1 MSFEN
6 SRKRVGAHVSAE
18 GGVQNAPARASE
30 IGARAFALFVKNQR
44 QWTAKPITDEQAAA
58 FREAC
63 AGHGYTPADVL
74 PHDGYL
80 INLGNPDPEGL
91 KKSRDAFLDEMRR
104 CEVLG
109 LTALNFHPG
118 SHRNLMDEDAC
129 LDLVAESIN
138 LTLEATSG
146 VTAVIEN
153 TAGQGGYLGRT
164 FEQIARLIDLVEDKS
179 RAGVCLDTCHM
190 HAAGYDLLTREGYEA
205 TLAEFDAVVGL
216 RYLRGMHLN
225 DAKGERGGRLDR
237 HESLGEGRL
246 GLEVFRWIMNDPRL
260 DGIPMVLETPNPDA
274 WAREVALLY
283 SLEKDAG

>member
-1 MSFEN
+1 
-6 SRKRVGAHVSAE
+6 
-18 GGVQNAPARASE
+18 
-30 IGARAFALFVKNQR
+30 
-44 QWTAKPITDEQAAA
+44 
-58 FREAC
+58 
-63 AGHGYTPADVL
+63 
-74 PHDGYL
+74 
-80 INLGNPDPEGL
+80 
-91 KKSRDAFLDEMRR
+91 
-104 CEVLG
+104 
-109 LTALNFHPG
+109 
-118 SHRNLMDEDAC
+118 MDEDAC